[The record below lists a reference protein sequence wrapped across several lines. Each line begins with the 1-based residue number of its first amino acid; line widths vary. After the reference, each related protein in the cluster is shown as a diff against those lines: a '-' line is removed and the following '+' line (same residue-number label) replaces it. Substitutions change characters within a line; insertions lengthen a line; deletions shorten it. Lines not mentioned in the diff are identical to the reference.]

1 MAARDARHLK
11 AGHAGRR
18 CEREGVRAVYGERPH
33 AACQRAD
40 FAHASAGRFIH
51 AQVVVI
57 AAPEVDEAPVS
68 RHDRVVRPGASA
80 NRSDDRA
87 VGGLEDVPD
96 AARTVLAARHVQP
109 AGVRT
114 YSTGVDAAVQMDRPD
129 DAFGEQVVGQHRA
142 VAVATAVAA
151 VGDEEHVR

>member
-1 MAARDARHLK
+1 M
-11 AGHAGRR
+11 
-18 CEREGVRAVYGERPH
+18 
-33 AACQRAD
+33 
-40 FAHASAGRFIH
+40 
-51 AQVVVI
+51 I
-57 AAPEVDEAPVS
+57 AASEVDEAPVS
-68 RHDRVVRPGASA
+68 RRDRVVRPGASA

-151 VGDEEHVR
+151 VGDEEHVRGRRPGRPHQHVTHTIRPQAAPERAPQNDAPGYHLSPAPRRSRS